1 MFSAVYLVK
10 GIIMG
15 KVKALVQEIVEAK
28 FKSKEKEFE
37 LNEQEWAQYEAEFNA
52 WLDNYERSFGE
63 AGKEGEL

>member
-52 WLDNYERSFGE
+52 WLDNYERSFGV
-63 AGKEGEL
+63 AGKEGE